1 MTRPNHRQP
10 TVALLIETS
19 RAYGRGLCSGVAEY
33 ARTHG
38 GWNFVLQERDLRG
51 GIPDWLPAWRGDG
64 IICRLSDPALAETLS
79 KAGCP
84 VIDLYG
90 RIRHPSIPFLDTD
103 ARAVARMA
111 ARFFIDAAFDRF
123 AFCGFPGLWFS
134 DERCVAF
141 VEQLRELGFGC
152 DVYQPPAGLDS
163 EDVAA
168 RESLHPE
175 GSEHL
180 ASWVAALPEHCAI
193 LACNDVRAQQLLTVA
208 ARVGR
213 RIPEDLAVMGVDDDE
228 LICELTNPRL
238 SSIRPDTGALGY
250 HAAHWLDMLMQGRS
264 LPARHLLLPPVRVH
278 ERASTDVVAS
288 DDPVFIRAVRFIRS
302 HAGSGT
308 DARAVVSVA
317 GCSRSTLESRFR
329 RFLGRSIRDEIVRVS
344 IRRSCVLLLETQR
357 TLAQIATACGFATA
371 SHFSRLFKQ
380 EMGMTPGD
388 YRRVQRLQPVGITDP
403 RSRGR
408 RGGGSGG
415 SSA

>member
-33 ARTHG
+33 ARNHG

-103 ARAVARMA
+103 AGAVAEMA
-111 ARFFIDAAFDRF
+111 SRFFIDAAFDRF

-134 DERCVAF
+134 DERCLAL
-141 VEQLRELGFGC
+141 VEHLQGFGFGC
-152 DVYQPPAGLDS
+152 DVYQPPPGLGS

-180 ASWVAALPEHCAI
+180 AAWVAALPERCAI

-208 ARVGR
+208 ARIGR

-238 SSIRPDTGALGY
+238 TSIRPDTGALGY
-250 HAAHWLDMLMQGRS
+250 QAARWLDLLMRGRP
-264 LPARHLLLPPVRVH
+264 LPAHQLLLPPLRVH
-278 ERASTDVVAS
+278 ERASTDVIAS
-288 DDPVFIRAVRFIRS
+288 EDPVFVRAVRFIRS
-302 HAGSGT
+302 HAGSVT
-308 DARAVVSVA
+308 DARAVVAAA

-329 RFLGRSIRDEIVRVS
+329 RLLGRSIRDEILRVR
-344 IRRSCVLLLETQR
+344 IRRSCVLLIETPM
-357 TLAQIATACGFATA
+357 TLGQIATACGFATA
-371 SHFSRLFKQ
+371 SHFSRLFKR
-380 EMGMTPGD
+380 EMGMTPGEH
-388 YRRVQRLQPVGITDP
+388 RRQH
-403 RSRGR
+403 R
-408 RGGGSGG
+408 RPPT
-415 SSA
+415 APPEYA

>member
-1 MTRPNHRQP
+1 MTDSSRRQP

-19 RAYGRGLCSGVAEY
+19 RAYGRGLCTGVAEY

-64 IICRLSDPALAETLS
+64 IICRLSDPVLAETLS

-103 ARAVARMA
+103 AQAVARMA

-134 DERCVAF
+134 DERCAAF
-141 VEQLRELGFGC
+141 VDHLRELGFGC
-152 DVYQPPAGLDS
+152 DVYQPPPGLVS

-180 ASWVAALPEHCAI
+180 AAWVAALPDHSAI

-238 SSIRPDTGALGY
+238 TSIRPDTGALGY
-250 HAAHWLDMLMQGRS
+250 NAAHWLDMLMQGRA
-264 LPARHLLLPPVRVH
+264 LAAHHLLLPPVRVH
-278 ERASTDVVAS
+278 ERASTDVIAS
-288 DDPVFIRAVRFIRS
+288 EDPVFVRAVRFIRS
-302 HAGSGT
+302 HAGAGT
-308 DARAVVSVA
+308 DVRAVVAEA

-329 RFLGRSIRDEIVRVS
+329 RLLGRSIRDEIIRVC
-344 IRRSCVLLLETQR
+344 IRRSCVLLVETQLP
-357 TLAQIATACGFATA
+357 LAQIAAACGFATA

-380 EMGMTPGD
+380 EMGTTPGD
-388 YRRVQRLQPVGITDP
+388 YRRVHRHHLPMSPD
-403 RSRGR
+403 
-408 RGGGSGG
+408 
-415 SSA
+415 SA

>member
-1 MTRPNHRQP
+1 MTLPNRRQP

-33 ARTHG
+33 ARTQG

-64 IICRLSDPALAETLS
+64 IICRLSDSGLAEALS
-79 KAGCP
+79 AAACP

-134 DERCVAF
+134 DERCAAF

-152 DVYQPPAGLDS
+152 DVYQAPPGVDL

-175 GSEHL
+175 GSAHL

-208 ARVGR
+208 GRVGR

-250 HAAHWLDMLMQGRS
+250 HAAQWLDMLMQGRP
-264 LPARHLLLPPVRVH
+264 LPARQLLLPPVRIH
-278 ERASTDVVAS
+278 ERASTDVIAS
-288 DDPVFIRAVRFIRS
+288 GDPVFIRAVRFIRS

-308 DARAVVSVA
+308 DARVVVAAA
-317 GCSRSTLESRFR
+317 GCSRNTLESRFR
-329 RFLGRSIRDEIVRVS
+329 RLLGRSIRDEIIRVT
-344 IRRSCVLLLETQR
+344 IRRSCMLLLETQL
-357 TLAQIATACGFATA
+357 TLGQVATACGFATA

-380 EMGMTPGD
+380 EMGVTPGE
-388 YRRVQRLQPVGITDP
+388 YRRRHRHPHP
-403 RSRGR
+403 APSEP
-408 RGGGSGG
+408 
-415 SSA
+415 A